1 MRILIALCF
10 LTLIVCS
17 CGKQVARKPVSQKS
31 GSYIQESVQRNKQL
45 IAEEEEYIKD
55 LIKKDTTRLYESST
69 NGFWYTYVQK
79 DTLGK
84 TITPQIGDLVL
95 FSYNLNTLAGRKIL
109 SKEEIGNTVT
119 QIDQSNQELISGIRE
134 GLKIMKEGETITFLL
149 PSHKAYGYYG
159 LDNKIASNTPVSTT
173 VTLLEIKD
181 QTKN

>member
-1 MRILIALCF
+1 MRILFALCF
-10 LTLIVCS
+10 LTLIVSS
-17 CGKQVARKPVSQKS
+17 CAQQAPRKPVSQKS
-31 GSYIQESVQRNKQL
+31 GSYINESIQRNKQL
-45 IAEEEEYIKD
+45 ITEEENYIKE
-55 LIKKDTTRLYESST
+55 LIKGDTTKTYQSST
-69 NGFWYTYVQK
+69 NGFWYTYIQK

-84 TITPQIGDLVL
+84 TITPQLGDLVL
-95 FSYNLNTLAGRKIL
+95 FSYNLNTLAGKSIL

-159 LDNKIASNTPVSTT
+159 LDNKIGSNTPISTT

>member
-55 LIKKDTTRLYESST
+55 LIKKDTAHSYLSST

-119 QIDQSNQELISGIRE
+119 QIDQSNQELISGIRQ

-159 LDNKIASNTPVSTT
+159 LDNKITSNTPVSTT

>member
-1 MRILIALCF
+1 MRLLITLCL
-10 LTLIVCS
+10 LTLIVSS

-45 IAEEEEYIKD
+45 IAEEENYIKE
-55 LIKKDTTRLYESST
+55 LINKDTTRTYQSST
-69 NGFWYTYVQK
+69 NGYWYTYVQK

-95 FSYNLNTLAGRKIL
+95 FSYNLNTLAGKTIL
-109 SKEEIGNTVT
+109 TKEEIGNTVT

-159 LDNKIASNTPVSTT
+159 LDNKIGSNTPVSTT